1 MSGRSS
7 LLLRFVLLHSVTQRM
22 IEPMQAG
29 EYMSHLNTG
38 NLDPFISMN
47 LQLRGFGTKRSRRKK
62 ASEYFVSIF
71 NLNRLIA
78 MNFDFSSLAAKAL
91 QGLFFVLLC
100 ECTSQIEVCPIWFS
114 DQRLICIFHLEHP
127 KKEESL
133 DTDHNDNLKKGKYL
147 LVLDASNVMHHGGDG
162 LDVGNLLDFLH
173 FLRND
178 FQCKE
183 EHILVIID
191 FWVARKMG
199 NNTLD
204 NIRSFHKYTRVT
216 RPGVAADVRI
226 MQTAY
231 AVKACIVSNDMY
243 DVR

>member
-62 ASEYFVSIF
+62 ASEYFVSMF
-71 NLNRLIA
+71 NLNSTAGSVFRAPLRVYKP
-78 MNFDFSSLAAKAL
+78 NK
-91 QGLFFVLLC
+91 
-100 ECTSQIEVCPIWFS
+100 
-114 DQRLICIFHLEHP
+114 EHP
-127 KKEESL
+127 KREESL
-133 DTDHNDNLKKGKYL
+133 QTDDQNEHSKKGKYL

-162 LDVGNLLDFLH
+162 LDVGNLLGFLH
-173 FLRND
+173 FLRDD
-178 FQCKE
+178 FHCKE
-183 EHILVIID
+183 EDILVIID
-191 FWVARKMG
+191 FWVARKLG

-231 AVKACIVSNDMY
+231 AVKACIVSNDMFFDY
-243 DVR
+243 CPFQVESSRMGSKTVHFNSSSHSVPTLP